1 MQLRGIQILGII
13 LVVIALVQTY
23 IFYKKK
29 RYNLWD
35 FLLWIGIWI
44 TAAIT
49 FIYPGVAN
57 LVLPALTLQTSI
69 FATLILS
76 TIVAYVLL
84 FIIYGSL
91 KDVQKKVGDIAQAHA
106 ILQYDV
112 ENKYPSLVKL
122 QTNHTHTEKSETTLS
137 D

>member
-1 MQLRGIQILGII
+1 MQLKGIQILGII
-13 LVVIALVQTY
+13 LVVIALIQTY

-29 RYNLWD
+29 RYNIWD

-44 TAAIT
+44 SAAIT
-49 FIYPGVAN
+49 FIYPGIASF
-57 LVLPALTLQTSI
+57 VLPALTLQTSL

-91 KDVQKKVGDIAQAHA
+91 KDVQKKVAEIAQVHA
-106 ILQYDV
+106 ILRYDF
-112 ENKYPSLVKL
+112 ENVYSMQGNEENNELPDEDLKTP
-122 QTNHTHTEKSETTLS
+122 HEP
-137 D
+137 

>member
-1 MQLRGIQILGII
+1 MQLKGIQILGII
-13 LVVIALVQTY
+13 LVAIALVQTY

-35 FLLWIGIWI
+35 FLLWIGIWT

-49 FIYPGVAN
+49 FIYPGVAT

-76 TIVAYVLL
+76 TIVSYVLL
-84 FIIYGSL
+84 FIIYGAL
-91 KDVQKKVGDIAQAHA
+91 KDVQKKVVEMAQAHA
-106 ILQYDV
+106 ILRYDV
-112 ENKYPSLVKL
+112 ENMYSTQGNFENSKL
-122 QTNHTHTEKSETTLS
+122 KDEALKDQ
-137 D
+137 

>member
-1 MQLRGIQILGII
+1 MQLKGIQILGII
-13 LVVIALVQTY
+13 LVAIALVQTY

-49 FIYPGVAN
+49 FIYPGAAN

-76 TIVAYVLL
+76 TIVSYFLL
-84 FIIYGSL
+84 FIIYSAL
-91 KDVQKKVGDIAQAHA
+91 KDLKKKVVEMAQANA
-106 ILQYDV
+106 ILRYDV
-112 ENKYPSLVKL
+112 ENMYSGQGNVENSNPKD
-122 QTNHTHTEKSETTLS
+122 KS
-137 D
+137 